1 MCWSSEPIKPEYSIH
16 HEFTF
21 TESSMKSWYLLQAKP
36 RQENVA
42 KLNLE
47 RQGYTVYLPL
57 APVRRKMRGKVT
69 TESAPMFPLYLFINL
84 QEGTD
89 DWGPIRSTIGIAR
102 LVRFGQ
108 IPARIP
114 DQLIL
119 MLKSREDEKG
129 IQRLPVK
136 TVQPGDKVRIAA
148 GPFEGYEAIVQATS
162 SRSRIVLLMK
172 VIESFIKVEIDQDSL
187 EPVS

>member
-1 MCWSSEPIKPEYSIH
+1 
-16 HEFTF
+16 
-21 TESSMKSWYLLQAKP
+21 MKSWYLLQAKP
-36 RQENVA
+36 RQENLA

-57 APVRRKMRGKVT
+57 APVRRKKRGKQSI
-69 TESAPMFPLYLFINL
+69 ESAPMFPLYLFIYL

-114 DQLIL
+114 DKLISL
-119 MLKSREDEKG
+119 LKDREDENG
-129 IQRLPVK
+129 LQRLPIKSVE
-136 TVQPGDKVRIAA
+136 PGDKVRINT

-172 VIESFIKVEIDQDSL
+172 IIESYIKVEIDQDSL
-187 EPVS
+187 ETVI